1 MAILAFRCQSW
12 SGEAPFRVSGA
23 NMPRMSKLVFPAVA
37 AVALGIGVTATAMFW
52 RPAWLAPQA
61 TPPAPLSQPEIDK
74 VLLYAALK
82 DGELSGKFF
91 NQNNNITVT
100 EITVAAV
107 PKEEINP
114 LNKFPPHLFSVTSTA
129 RPQSMSGEFR
139 VATGALHPDFY
150 ILGIAAAQ
158 GVALRQ

>member
-1 MAILAFRCQSW
+1 
-12 SGEAPFRVSGA
+12 
-23 NMPRMSKLVFPAVA
+23 MSKLVFPAVV
-37 AVALGIGVTATAMFW
+37 AVALGIGVTATAMLW
-52 RPAWLAPQA
+52 RPAWLAPQP
-61 TPPAPLSQPEIDK
+61 TPPSRSAPLSQPEIDK

-129 RPQSMSGEFR
+129 RPQSMSDEFR
-139 VATGALHPDFY
+139 VATGALQPDFY